1 MYLTSIATVFR
12 LPANYESLTRG
23 PTVCGSRPD
32 PSGIRPDGCG
42 RALWRRARARERE
55 REREMKVKLTFASGP
70 RCRRNGARKITKMK
84 MEEEERKEKV
94 LRRPFAGVAVLAV
107 TEFSNQL
114 GHTVDRFY
122 WALFFC
128 LVLKRTFNFCFH
140 TTIAKFY
147 RLLPGFAGFFFSP
160 GPQTL
165 GFCYVFILFVFFWL
179 FLAFFWA
186 AHVGRAAIC
195 GHGAMEEFC
204 GQCGA
209 VTEPRESNFGFRT
222 APSRSTQH
230 SAGEQQQQQQQQQK
244 TKEKRQQQ

>member
-42 RALWRRARARERE
+42 RALWRRARARERERE

-147 RLLPGFAGFFFSP
+147 RLLPGFAGFFFLTWPSDTGLLLCFYFVCFFLVVSCFFLG
-160 GPQTL
+160 GPCRARCYLRPWCDGGVLWTVRRRNGAERVQFRFSDRAISVDPTL
-165 GFCYVFILFVFFWL
+165 G
-179 FLAFFWA
+179 
-186 AHVGRAAIC
+186 R
-195 GHGAMEEFC
+195 
-204 GQCGA
+204 
-209 VTEPRESNFGFRT
+209 
-222 APSRSTQH
+222 
-230 SAGEQQQQQQQQQK
+230 
-244 TKEKRQQQ
+244 